1 MDVTVATTIQRPPEE
16 VAAYMA
22 DPRND
27 LEWIGGIVEVEAPPG
42 PIALG
47 TRVERVAKF
56 AGRRVEYVLEVER
69 YEPGRLLRMHSIAAP
84 FPMSVT
90 YEVTPHDAGS
100 RVSLR
105 VEGGPGGLARLL
117 HPIMSLEVRR
127 NLRGD
132 LRRLRARL
140 ER

>member
-27 LEWIGGIVEVEAPPG
+27 LEWIGGIVEVHPPPG
-42 PIALG
+42 PVALG

-69 YEPGRLLRMHSIAAP
+69 YEPGRLLRLRSVVAP
-84 FPMSVT
+84 FPMRVT
-90 YEVTPHDAGS
+90 HEVTPAGGGS
-100 RVSLR
+100 HVALR
-105 VEGGPGGLARLL
+105 VEGGPDGLARLL

-132 LRRLRARL
+132 LGRLRARL